1 MSLKTHCSLDLFLFF
16 FFYLVPVQPGND
28 FVAFVYDG
36 LFVLR
41 ADLVLELLVLHSAL
55 HVEGQRL
62 EGVLG
67 CDLVSL
73 GLVLNP
79 ETLCLLHHGLNVL
92 LAQPPYGRM
101 KYKALY
107 LLCNI
112 YFIIIFMCSILSAFQ
127 KP

>member
-1 MSLKTHCSLDLFLFF
+1 MD
-16 FFYLVPVQPGND
+16 FYLVPVQPGND
-28 FVAFVYDG
+28 FVALVYDG

-41 ADLVLELLVLHSAL
+41 ADLVLELLILHSAL

-62 EGVLG
+62 KGVLG

-73 GLVLNP
+73 GLVLSS
-79 ETLCLLHHGLNVL
+79 ELLCLLHHFLNVF

-107 LLCNI
+107 LGFNVYPYVLCSCTA
-112 YFIIIFMCSILSAFQ
+112 YFSF
-127 KP
+127 